1 VIHQA
6 VPRYHPYLELKK
18 DHVGRLVHPVHLALK
33 VHPARTDRTDKM
45 VRRRRG
51 SKAHQ
56 VRQGHRVVM
65 VNKDHQDPQGHLD
78 PQVVTELVNQVRKD
92 RQVRQAMMALLEHK
106 ANVDQEAS
114 QERQVK
120 AGYRAL
126 KVSKVNKVLQERRD
140 PQENQ

>member
-51 SKAHQ
+51 SKA
-56 VRQGHRVVM
+56 
-65 VNKDHQDPQGHLD
+65 HQDPQGHLD